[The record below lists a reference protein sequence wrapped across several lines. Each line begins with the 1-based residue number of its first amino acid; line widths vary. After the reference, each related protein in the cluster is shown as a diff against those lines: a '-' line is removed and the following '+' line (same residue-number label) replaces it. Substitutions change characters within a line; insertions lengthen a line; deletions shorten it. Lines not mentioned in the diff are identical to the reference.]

1 MLVGCAYWVCRPR
14 QDCITIGDFTIS
26 RLKDYRQSYIEV
38 LNLKHA
44 MRDEMLQTWLPGLG
58 LPIEHVKKLQEVF
71 ADFKEVRKSVTGY
84 PDEAI
89 VDTTWMVGWPPS
101 SVATCTVLEELI

>member
-1 MLVGCAYWVCRPR
+1 MLILRAWAAPGEAGIRGREHINVGWLRVLGLSRPR

-44 MRDEMLQTWLPGLG
+44 MHAELLQTWLPGIG
-58 LPIEHVKKLQEVF
+58 LPIEHVKKCRRCSPLFQ
-71 ADFKEVRKSVTGY
+71 
-84 PDEAI
+84 
-89 VDTTWMVGWPPS
+89 
-101 SVATCTVLEELI
+101 TCARL